1 MTLIWLCVDAINRL
15 ARLKR
20 RPDQTSNTMMKTSIF
35 GSSFGI
41 LVSVLIGTVQAR
53 DDGRY
58 SQSPLKPWFDSLRS
72 GKGPCCSD
80 ADGFVISDPDWESKS
95 GHYRVRIDNE
105 WVDVPD
111 DAVITEPNRAG
122 RTMVWPVKGTLG
134 TSIRCFI
141 PGSMT

>member
-1 MTLIWLCVDAINRL
+1 MTLIRLCVDAINRL

-20 RPDQTSNTMMKTSIF
+20 HPDQTPNAMMKTSIF

-58 SQSPLKPWFDSLRS
+58 SQSPLKPWFDNLRS

-80 ADGFVISDPDWESKS
+80 ADGFLLQIRIGNPRAAIIVSASTTS
-95 GHYRVRIDNE
+95 GSTF
-105 WVDVPD
+105 P
-111 DAVITEPNRAG
+111 
-122 RTMVWPVKGTLG
+122 TM
-134 TSIRCFI
+134 R
-141 PGSMT
+141 

>member
-1 MTLIWLCVDAINRL
+1 MTLIRLCVDAINRL

-58 SQSPLKPWFDSLRS
+58 SQSPLKPWFDNLRS
-72 GKGPCCSD
+72 GKGPVQMLTVLLLQIRIGNPRAAIIVS
-80 ADGFVISDPDWESKS
+80 ASTTS
-95 GHYRVRIDNE
+95 GSTF
-105 WVDVPD
+105 P
-111 DAVITEPNRAG
+111 
-122 RTMVWPVKGTLG
+122 TM
-134 TSIRCFI
+134 R
-141 PGSMT
+141 